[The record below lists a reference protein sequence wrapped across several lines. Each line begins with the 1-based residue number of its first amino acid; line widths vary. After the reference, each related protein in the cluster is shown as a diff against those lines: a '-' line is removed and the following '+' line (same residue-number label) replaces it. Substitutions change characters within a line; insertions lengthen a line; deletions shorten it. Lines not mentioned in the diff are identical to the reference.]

1 MALLKDRKGLIH
13 LPPARCIGCCLATP
27 RLAKSLVTIA
37 LGSPPSHFNV
47 AKSGDFIHSFY
58 RARRTVG
65 RKSAFI
71 DLGILFCKC
80 QFLCRISLL
89 LVITIYKNDTRIDSA
104 QKRRNYNF
112 FTKILYGAS
121 MKNRNISKTAGI
133 TVISL

>member
-1 MALLKDRKGLIH
+1 MRLRRALTSIL
-13 LPPARCIGCCLATP
+13 ACCMIVCSYEYN
-27 RLAKSLVTIA
+27 SLVKILLINKIGMSEYVCSA
-37 LGSPPSHFNV
+37 AQRH
-47 AKSGDFIHSFY
+47 
-58 RARRTVG
+58 TVG

-80 QFLCRISLL
+80 QFLCWISLL

-133 TVISL
+133 TLISL